1 MTVNSGWCI
10 NPDCAHPD
18 DPGEVDICQWCGTA
32 LLLAGRYRAIHPL
45 QNERYPLASTALFE
59 AIDQSAGNQ
68 PKVLKVLCEP
78 SRAKIARLEQEYNV
92 LTLLD
97 APGKIPRADLDG
109 LFSVPTSS
117 LPVHCLVMEKMAGQP
132 LNQWLEAGNRLSQEN
147 ALIWLRQLIEI
158 IAVVHDRFYFHRDVK
173 PDNLILQPNGQLAL
187 IDFGACRRISET
199 YLVKLRMGETP
210 HYVSPNSSYS
220 ITAVGSA
227 GYSPLEQLH
236 GRGVPQSDFF
246 AIARTLVHL
255 LTGRHPAQLP
265 LDDSGQL
272 LWRKHAPQVAGPL
285 ADFLDELQSPAWRK
299 RPSDTEIILQRL
311 NRLPQGIRRYQLFM
325 STQFKAGM
333 VVAGILTAASFIWGV
348 NSWATYQQLSQAR
361 QLAERGA
368 QNQLVGR
375 LELARQNYQGALD
388 LDPNLPEVHQN
399 LALLCQ
405 SEGNVSCAIE
415 HYQQALK
422 LTPDNWQVHYN
433 LGNLYDEQ
441 GDYSHAE
448 RHYRLAMQAEN
459 RLGVDAANNLSRI
472 NNIKGDYRE
481 AALLAAQALK
491 QTKDSVSQAAL
502 LKNLGWAT
510 LKQSNYR
517 DALKYLQ
524 RAKKLD
530 PQRADIY
537 CLLAQAQEDQGFEV
551 EAKQSWKNCLRYDS
565 TAGLPEVKAWR
576 ERILNRVL

>member
-10 NPDCAHPD
+10 NPDCAHPNE
-18 DPGEVDICQWCGTA
+18 PGATEVCQWCGTA
-32 LLLAGRYRAIHPL
+32 LLLADRYQVIRPLQAERHPL
-45 QNERYPLASTALFE
+45 SSIALFE
-59 AIDQSAGNQ
+59 VIDQSAENQ
-68 PKVLKVLCEP
+68 LKVLKVLYEP
-78 SRAKIARLEQEYNV
+78 SRARIARLEQEYNV

-109 LFSVPTSS
+109 FFSVPTPS
-117 LPVHCLVMEKMAGQP
+117 LSVHCLVMEKIAGQP

-147 ALIWLRQLIEI
+147 ALIWLRQLVEI
-158 IAVVHDRFYFHRDVK
+158 IAVVHDRFYFHRDIK
-173 PDNLILQPNGQLAL
+173 PDNLILQPNGQLSL

-227 GYSPLEQLH
+227 GYSPPEQLH

-246 AIARTLVHL
+246 AISRTLVHL

-265 LDDSGQL
+265 LNDSGQL
-272 LWRKHAPQVAGPL
+272 VWRNHAHQVAKPF

-311 NRLPQGIRRYQLFM
+311 NRLPHRIRRYQLFM
-325 STQFKAGM
+325 STQFRASA
-333 VVAGILTAASFIWGV
+333 VVAGILTAASLIWGV
-348 NSWATYQQLSQAR
+348 NSWAAYQQLSQAR

-368 QNQLVGR
+368 QNQLGGN
-375 LELARQNYQGALD
+375 LELARQNYQRALG

-405 SEGNVSCAIE
+405 EEGNVPCAID

-441 GDYSHAE
+441 GDYSKAE
-448 RHYRLAMQAEN
+448 LHYTLSMQADNRLAI
-459 RLGVDAANNLSRI
+459 DAANNLSRI
-472 NNIKGDYRE
+472 NNIKGDYLK
-481 AALLAAQALK
+481 ATKLAAQALK
-491 QTKDSVSQAAL
+491 QTNDSVSQAAL
-502 LKNLGWAT
+502 LKNLGWAA
-510 LKQSNYR
+510 LEQANYAE
-517 DALKYLQ
+517 ALKYLQ

-537 CLLAQAQEDQGFEV
+537 CLLAQAQEAKGFEV
-551 EAKQSWKNCLRYDS
+551 EAKQSWKNCLRFDS
-565 TAGLPEVKAWR
+565 TAGLPEVKVWR

>member
-1 MTVNSGWCI
+1 MNSGWCI
-10 NPDCAHPD
+10 NPDCAHSN
-18 DPGEVDICQWCGTA
+18 DPGEANVCQWCGTV
-32 LLLAGRYRAIHPL
+32 LLLADRYRVIHPL
-45 QNERYPLASTALFE
+45 QNERHPLSSTALFE
-59 AIDQSAGNQ
+59 VIDQSAENQ
-68 PKVLKVLCEP
+68 IKVLKVLCDS
-78 SRAKIARLEQEYNV
+78 SRARIARLEQEYNV

-97 APGKIPRADLDG
+97 APGRIPRADLDG
-109 LFSVPTSS
+109 FFSVPTPAF
-117 LPVHCLVMEKMAGQP
+117 PVHCLVMEKMAGQP
-132 LNQWLEAGNRLSQEN
+132 LNQWQEAGNRLSQEN
-147 ALIWLRQLIEI
+147 ALLWLCQLIEI
-158 IAVVHDRFYFHRDVK
+158 IAVVHDRFYFHRDIK
-173 PDNLILQPNGQLAL
+173 PDNLILRPDGQLAL

-227 GYSPLEQLH
+227 GYSPPEQLH

-246 AIARTLVHL
+246 AIARTLIHL

-265 LDDSGQL
+265 LDNSGQL
-272 LWRKHAPQVAGPL
+272 LWRNHAPQVAKPF

-299 RPSDTEIILQRL
+299 RPSDTETILQRL
-311 NRLPQGIRRYQLFM
+311 DHLPQRIRRYQLFM
-325 STQFKAGM
+325 STQFRAGA

-348 NSWATYQQLSQAR
+348 NSWAAYQQLSQAR

-368 QNQLVGR
+368 QNQLTGK
-375 LELARQNYQGALD
+375 LESARQNYQRALA

-405 SEGNVSCAIE
+405 GEGNLPCAID

-441 GDYSHAE
+441 GDYSQAE
-448 RHYRLAMQAEN
+448 LHYTLSMKADNRLAI
-459 RLGVDAANNLSRI
+459 DAANNLSRV
-472 NNIKGDYRE
+472 NNIKGDYLK
-481 AALLAAQALK
+481 AAKLAAQALK
-491 QTKDSVSQAAL
+491 QTNDSVSQAAL
-502 LKNLGWAT
+502 LKNLGWAI
-510 LKQSNYR
+510 LEQANYA

-524 RAKKLD
+524 RARKLD

-537 CLLAQAQEDQGFEV
+537 CLLAQAQEARGFEV